1 MLLRLVWIGCL
12 IVVGAASTLWF
23 LNQRTH
29 YTEAPTT
36 ATTNTPSVSFNGIQM
51 IINSA
56 EGAPQYKLS
65 SPKYWLYHDEKRSEF
80 ELPDITIYRNNG
92 SKIFAKALKGQTH
105 DDNEVI
111 TLIGN
116 VRIYQPK
123 SGSEPHLLQIM
134 TEKLTILPKQQRA
147 TTDSP
152 VTAIRGPQMVTALG
166 MTLDI
171 DTQVLHLH
179 SNVEG
184 RYDP

>member
-23 LNQRTH
+23 LNQRAS
-29 YTEAPTT
+29 YTETT
-36 ATTNTPSVSFNGIQM
+36 ATAITDTPSVSFNDIEM

-56 EGAPQYKLS
+56 EGVPQYKLS
-65 SPKYWLYHDEKRSEF
+65 SPRYWLYHDEKRSEF

-105 DDNEVI
+105 GDNEVI
-111 TLIGN
+111 TLIGD
-116 VRIYQPK
+116 VRIHQPK
-123 SGSEPHLLQIM
+123 SKSVPHPLKIM
-134 TEKLTILPKQQRA
+134 TERLTVFLRQQRA

-152 VTAIRGPQMVTALG
+152 VTVIHGSQMVTALG
-166 MTLDI
+166 MTLDL

-179 SNVEG
+179 NNVVG